1 MSRATLPP
9 NRPLSSRGE
18 PMFHRILDADTTAVQ
33 QALMD
38 VRARFEGT
46 VPDDAL
52 ARTELVMAEVLNNIA
67 QHGTGAGKEPL
78 PGAAPRRAVTIH
90 LTVTR
95 HAGGLACAVTDNGP
109 PLPSG
114 CLEDPEH
121 LPSPEL
127 SALRAGGFGWVIIR
141 DLTRSLFH
149 YRELNRN
156 VLCFNIPRSDDGDMP
171 APGGDADSAAADVA

>member
-1 MSRATLPP
+1 MIRVSLPP
-9 NRPLSSRGE
+9 NRSHPPRGE

-38 VRARFEGT
+38 VRARFDGT

-52 ARTELVMAEVLNNIA
+52 ARMELVLAEVLNNIA

-78 PGAAPRRAVTIH
+78 PGGPPRRTVTIH

-95 HAGGLACAVTDNGP
+95 HAGGLACAVTDDGP
-109 PLPSG
+109 PLPTD
-114 CLEDPEH
+114 CLVEPDH

-149 YRELNRN
+149 YREMIRN
-156 VLCFNIPRSDDGDMP
+156 VLCFNIPRSDGGDMP
-171 APGGDADSAAADVA
+171 VPDGGADSAAVGAA

>member
-1 MSRATLPP
+1 MIRVSLPP
-9 NRPLSSRGE
+9 NRSHPPRGE

-52 ARTELVMAEVLNNIA
+52 ARTELVLAEVLNNIA
-67 QHGTGAGKEPL
+67 QHGTGTGKEPL
-78 PGAAPRRAVTIH
+78 PGGPPRRTVTIH

-95 HAGGLACAVTDNGP
+95 HAGGLACAVTDDGP
-109 PLPSG
+109 PLPTD
-114 CLEDPEH
+114 CLAEPDH

-127 SALRAGGFGWVIIR
+127 SAAKRCAV
-141 DLTRSLFH
+141 
-149 YRELNRN
+149 
-156 VLCFNIPRSDDGDMP
+156 PRLLVGSNATHPMP
-171 APGGDADSAAADVA
+171 SKRTSGQAWSCAVVA